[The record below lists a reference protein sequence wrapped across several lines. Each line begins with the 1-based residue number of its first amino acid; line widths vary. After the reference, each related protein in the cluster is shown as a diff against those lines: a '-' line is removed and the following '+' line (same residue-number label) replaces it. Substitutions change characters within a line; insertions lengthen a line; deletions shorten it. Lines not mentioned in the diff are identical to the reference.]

1 MDNTFFG
8 FQFKV
13 HWSLKKVRKRKMER
27 NVNSYKDDMKYTDL
41 TLKLAN
47 TDIIP
52 LKLILS

>member
-1 MDNTFFG
+1 
-8 FQFKV
+8 
-13 HWSLKKVRKRKMER
+13 MER